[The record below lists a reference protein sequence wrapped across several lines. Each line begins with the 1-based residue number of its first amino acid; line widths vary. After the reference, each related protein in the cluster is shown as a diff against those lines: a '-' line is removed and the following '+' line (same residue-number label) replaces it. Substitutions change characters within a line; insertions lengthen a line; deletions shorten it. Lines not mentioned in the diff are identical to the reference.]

1 MVPSRA
7 SETSAKHR
15 ILTWAG
21 RLFTANWYT
30 RRQMADSPDRLVGE
44 VVDERWK
51 LIEQLGAGGMG
62 VVYRAERVK
71 LGKQVAIKFLDE
83 RAVSSKPA
91 VARFD
96 REARAISRLPHRH
109 CVSILDF
116 GVWRR
121 QPYIVM
127 EYVAGR
133 PLNKEMGKPS
143 MTPERAVPIMRQ
155 ILEALR
161 HAHAM

>member
-15 ILTWAG
+15 ILTWPGPA
-21 RLFTANWYT
+21 FTAKWGRRCYT
-30 RRQMADSPDRLVGE
+30 RPRMAESPDRLVGE

-96 REARAISRLPHRH
+96 REARAISRLHHRH

-116 GVWRR
+116 
-121 QPYIVM
+121 
-127 EYVAGR
+127 
-133 PLNKEMGKPS
+133 
-143 MTPERAVPIMRQ
+143 
-155 ILEALR
+155 
-161 HAHAM
+161 